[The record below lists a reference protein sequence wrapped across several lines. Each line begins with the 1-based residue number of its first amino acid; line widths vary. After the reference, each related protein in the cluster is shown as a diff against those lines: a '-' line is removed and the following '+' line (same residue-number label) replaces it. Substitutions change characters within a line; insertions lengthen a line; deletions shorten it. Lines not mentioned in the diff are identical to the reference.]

1 MHRAAL
7 PRHLHPFAWWGY
19 ALALVAA
26 SSLTTNPLLLG
37 GIILA
42 ACVVTLS
49 SRGDSPWGNSFHLYV
64 WLGVFMV
71 VLRIAFRIVFGGGAG
86 PTVLFTIP
94 EIPLPSWV
102 QGISLFGPVSLESIL
117 SGLYDGMQLAA
128 IVICIGAANSLAN
141 PKKLLASLP
150 GAFYEL
156 GTVIVVAVSALP
168 QLGESL
174 LRVLRA
180 RKLRRGPRTKTRRER
195 LRFVETIVVP
205 VLSDALERS
214 LSLAASMDVRGF
226 GRSDPPS
233 PATRRWSVV
242 AGLASIVLLAAW
254 SFRFVARSP
263 GLTLLGVPLLSTVLL
278 LGGLTC
284 AVVTI
289 RLAGST
295 VHRTQYRPITWRAA
309 ETGILASGLLV
320 LVIVATVAAGESSAV
335 LKPTVVPLEWPTLTP
350 LLAAALVFAALPAV
364 LAPAPQRR
372 RVAV

>member
-1 MHRAAL
+1 MHRAVL
-7 PRHLHPFAWWGY
+7 PRYLHPFAWWGY

-42 ACVVTLS
+42 VSVVTLS
-49 SRGDSPWGNSFHLYV
+49 SRGDSPWGSHFHLYL
-64 WLGVFMV
+64 WLGLFMV
-71 VLRIAFRIVFGGGAG
+71 VMRIAFRIVFGGGGG

-102 QGISLFGPVSLESIL
+102 QGVRLFGPVSLESL
-117 SGLYDGMQLAA
+117 LTGLYDGMQLAA

-180 RKLRRGPRTKTRRER
+180 RKLRRGPRTRTRRDR
-195 LRFVETIVVP
+195 LRFVETIIIP

-214 LSLAASMDVRGF
+214 LALAASMDVRGF
-226 GRSDPPS
+226 GRSERPP
-233 PATRRWSVV
+233 PRNRRWSVV
-242 AGLASIVLLAAW
+242 TGIASIVLLAVW
-254 SFRFVARSP
+254 SFRFVAKTPEISP
-263 GLTLLGVPLLSTVLL
+263 FGVPLLSTVLM
-278 LGGLTC
+278 LGGLGC
-284 AVVTI
+284 AVVAI
-289 RLAGST
+289 RLAGGT
-295 VHRTQYRPITWRAA
+295 VRRTQYRPIRWRAA
-309 ETGILASGLLV
+309 ESGVLASGV
-320 LVIVATVAAGESSAV
+320 LVAVLVALVAAGDSSAV
-335 LKPTVVPLEWPTLTP
+335 LAPTVVPLEWPTLTP
-350 LLAAALVFAALPAV
+350 LLAVALVLAVVPAALAPTPERRKVAA
-364 LAPAPQRR
+364 
-372 RVAV
+372 